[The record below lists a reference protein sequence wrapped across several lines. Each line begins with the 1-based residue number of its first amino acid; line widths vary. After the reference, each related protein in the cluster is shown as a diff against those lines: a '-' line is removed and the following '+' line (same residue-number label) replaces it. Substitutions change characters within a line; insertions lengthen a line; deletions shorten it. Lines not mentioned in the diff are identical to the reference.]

1 MYKGPRGDGAWHL
14 PEITCG
20 LVVWGLE
27 EGLTKGGGGDP
38 EARLGWQM
46 QGLYH

>member
-27 EGLTKGGGGDP
+27 EGLTKGDQAGMANAG
-38 EARLGWQM
+38 ALSLRVL
-46 QGLYH
+46 